1 MVIVEYFKIRE
12 NSSKLVLVDE
22 ALVECCKPYKALIF
36 LILSFQLQRVSLYQ
50 KIIKVATYWI

>member
-12 NSSKLVLVDE
+12 NFSKLVLVDE

-36 LILSFQLQRVSLYQ
+36 LILSFQFQRISLYQ
-50 KIIKVATYWI
+50 KIIKDATYWI